1 MKKKSQTKRLLMAV
15 ALTAAACE
23 MTTAQVVVHEGGYND
38 ALIVPG
44 ALTVDGKARITLGR
58 RSSEISIY
66 NKNFEKEASITPA
79 SNSYRIGSITQE
91 ATVKVTGAAFKFEDP
106 FQYATI
112 YTDYNSRT
120 GVTESVSATSLEE
133 GLEKLKNIYLHTEEG
148 YSICNIG
155 GYSFIKGNVSS
166 YYESFLFGT
175 QYPASG
181 TFLVCKDG
189 YLYTSSFLEYVPL
202 YNESSAVWTTTDDRT
217 SISENSSVAGCRHV
231 NADEYSQIAHS
242 DNDEQLVCTQN
253 FFNDDEEWEYVQYT
267 REEDENIFPPTIKQI
282 VGTDYI
288 DGTVILSR
296 SIYFGDS
303 RTGIRVLNQSGNVVL
318 SMNFPTPLEDS
329 GELDLWTINGK
340 SYIQIVR
347 SNGETSIIEFY
358 EIDKGTSN
366 VRKVLEYEVPAE
378 ERNEDATIYDLSGRV
393 LTEKPAN
400 GYYIQGGKKYLAQ

>member
-1 MKKKSQTKRLLMAV
+1 MKRKPHFGRVCAAMM
-15 ALTAAACE
+15 AAACALSVN
-23 MTTAQVVVHEGGYND
+23 AQVVVHEGGYND

-91 ATVKVTGAAFKFEDP
+91 ATVKVTGATFKSKDP

-112 YTDYNSRT
+112 YHRYNSET
-120 GVTESVSATSLEE
+120 GQMEPVSATSLED
-133 GLEKLKNIYLHTEEG
+133 GLEKLNNPPMLG
-148 YSICNIG
+148 ASYSIRTIN
-155 GYSFIKGNVSS
+155 GYSFIEFNVTSF
-166 YYESFLFGT
+166 YESILFGT
-175 QYPASG
+175 QYPVTG
-181 TFLVCKDG
+181 EFFICKNG
-189 YLYTSSFLEYVPL
+189 YLYLTNSLEYQPL
-202 YNESSAVWTTTDDRT
+202 YDESSAVWTTTDDRT

-303 RTGIRVLNQSGNVVL
+303 RAGIRVLNQSGNVVL

-393 LTEKPAN
+393 LSEKPSN